1 MRKYNTDE
9 GRGKEKILPLVEVLM
24 RELQS
29 LKNTVKEMKEDQSK
43 YRLYITSLHE
53 IHAEQISELQN
64 YLQTSIHNKIEAVEN
79 CKMTLTSC
87 NVDSTN
93 NLVSFSLDNLSS
105 FKDILNGMQDV
116 TTFENTTL
124 PTYDEWLANQPDPY
138 ESPDEDSSQEDES
151 KPKKPIVPSFPIP
164 PPSVLTPSLQTPE
177 SPHLD
182 TEPLRRF
189 NRPVQGLSPLV
200 KDKVRGYTLENGVV
214 DYKPATNIVDELKDG
229 LIEPSKDIPYYQAF
243 FYGRDHSNFI
253 IEDPIQGIFII
264 SIINPEKSE
273 RELKSCGI
281 IVRDE
286 CKNHIHPLFPKSTRK
301 KRICQL
307 HNINPDIPWKEI
319 KNPQFSEELKT
330 MEDKELSVRYHYKFG
345 VLYAKENQTQGEMF
359 ANREESKEFREF
371 LDFMGKKVVLD
382 GWTKYAAGLDTE
394 TGTTG
399 EHSMFLSYKG
409 MEIMYHVSTMIPFA
423 ELDEQQVER
432 KRHLGNDVVV
442 IVYKEGDTPFD
453 PTIIRSHFNQI
464 FLVVQKYEIPN
475 SHSTYYRLSVVSKD
489 TISPFPPYL
498 PDPPIF
504 KKNKALRNYII
515 SKLINGERRNYQSE
529 DFARRLVRA
538 RV

>member
-1 MRKYNTDE
+1 MDPRIPRKSPLKKPTEKMRKYNTDE

-189 NRPVQGLSPLV
+189 NV
-200 KDKVRGYTLENGVV
+200 
-214 DYKPATNIVDELKDG
+214 
-229 LIEPSKDIPYYQAF
+229 
-243 FYGRDHSNFI
+243 
-253 IEDPIQGIFII
+253 
-264 SIINPEKSE
+264 
-273 RELKSCGI
+273 GI
-281 IVRDE
+281 I
-286 CKNHIHPLFPKSTRK
+286 F
-301 KRICQL
+301 
-307 HNINPDIPWKEI
+307 
-319 KNPQFSEELKT
+319 
-330 MEDKELSVRYHYKFG
+330 
-345 VLYAKENQTQGEMF
+345 
-359 ANREESKEFREF
+359 
-371 LDFMGKKVVLD
+371 
-382 GWTKYAAGLDTE
+382 
-394 TGTTG
+394 
-399 EHSMFLSYKG
+399 
-409 MEIMYHVSTMIPFA
+409 
-423 ELDEQQVER
+423 
-432 KRHLGNDVVV
+432 
-442 IVYKEGDTPFD
+442 
-453 PTIIRSHFNQI
+453 
-464 FLVVQKYEIPN
+464 
-475 SHSTYYRLSVVSKD
+475 
-489 TISPFPPYL
+489 
-498 PDPPIF
+498 
-504 KKNKALRNYII
+504 
-515 SKLINGERRNYQSE
+515 
-529 DFARRLVRA
+529 
-538 RV
+538 